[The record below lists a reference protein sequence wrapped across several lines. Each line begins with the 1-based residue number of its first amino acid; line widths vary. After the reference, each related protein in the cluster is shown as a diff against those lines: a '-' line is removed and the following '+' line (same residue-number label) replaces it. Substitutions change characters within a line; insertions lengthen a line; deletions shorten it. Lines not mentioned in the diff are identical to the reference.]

1 MEICSPA
8 CQELLAPRLRPG
20 EGGGGDH
27 EAEAHLNPPGV
38 RLEAPGG
45 VFGRH
50 PALDGAAVH
59 PDLVLFEVELGQAA
73 ALAHVQLSVHQVHTV
88 EERREMK
95 QVRRFFSGLPVS
107 GFSCD

>member
-1 MEICSPA
+1 MPGNARSAAPA
-8 CQELLAPRLRPG
+8 GGGG
-20 EGGGGDH
+20 EGGGRDH
-27 EAEAHLNPPGV
+27 EAEAHLDPAGV
-38 RLEAPGG
+38 GLEAPGG

-88 EERREMK
+88 EEINETR
-95 QVRRFFSGLPVS
+95 QAVSSGLPVS
-107 GFSCD
+107 AFFLR

>member
-8 CQELLAPRLRPG
+8 CQEMLAPRLRP
-20 EGGGGDH
+20 GDH

-38 RLEAPGG
+38 GLEAPGG

-59 PDLVLFEVELGQAA
+59 PDLVLFEVQLGQAA
-73 ALAHVQLSVHQVHTV
+73 ALAHVQLSVHQVHTGG
-88 EERREMK
+88 EERNERS
-95 QVRRFFSGLPVS
+95 QAAFLRVASFWFFL
-107 GFSCD
+107 